1 MFCLVVGIFRDQTNS
16 FISFRKRDSTPVI
29 KLCSSSNDSNDSK
42 EDTVSSSSRVIIVS
56 SSDDDDDDGSNNTND
71 NEDGDGV
78 HLLSP
83 QKMNE

>member
-56 SSDDDDDDGSNNTND
+56 SSDDDNDGSNNTND
-71 NEDGDGV
+71 NKDGDGV
-78 HLLSP
+78 YLLSP